1 MSISLHEN
9 LNHPLH
15 DAYPDR
21 FKEWILLI
29 LNSGKFFR
37 NTQMDYRSEIK
48 IIR

>member
-21 FKEWILLI
+21 FKEWILNTEQRKI
-29 LNSGKFFR
+29 L
-37 NTQMDYRSEIK
+37 
-48 IIR
+48 